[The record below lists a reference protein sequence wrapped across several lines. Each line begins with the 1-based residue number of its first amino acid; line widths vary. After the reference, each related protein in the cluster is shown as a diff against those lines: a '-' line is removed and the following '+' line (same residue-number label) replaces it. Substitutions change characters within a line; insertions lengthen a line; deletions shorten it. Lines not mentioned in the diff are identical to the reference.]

1 MSASRRSSERS
12 TAARWEARSSAAVSQ
27 RTSTCAFGRTNTWRA
42 SLAFSQSVYS
52 GGRLGALAD
61 IAAAGRESAE
71 LAVNGARAQL
81 LFDVTEAFY
90 DAALSDRLVRIAE
103 ATLAQAEATV
113 SQVQASFEAGGQP
126 ELRAASGA
134 CGPRQPASGG
144 DSRPANREIAMLRLK
159 QLLDMPAE
167 YQVTLVAPLEAPFR
181 RRPVRGPDRRA
192 RT

>member
-1 MSASRRSSERS
+1 M
-12 TAARWEARSSAAVSQ
+12 SQ

-90 DAALSDRLVRIAE
+90 DAALSGRLVTRFAGTTRPPTDQPSCR
-103 ATLAQAEATV
+103 APSQFTLCK
-113 SQVQASFEAGGQP
+113 GW
-126 ELRAASGA
+126 
-134 CGPRQPASGG
+134 C
-144 DSRPANREIAMLRLK
+144 
-159 QLLDMPAE
+159 LD
-167 YQVTLVAPLEAPFR
+167 
-181 RRPVRGPDRRA
+181 
-192 RT
+192 